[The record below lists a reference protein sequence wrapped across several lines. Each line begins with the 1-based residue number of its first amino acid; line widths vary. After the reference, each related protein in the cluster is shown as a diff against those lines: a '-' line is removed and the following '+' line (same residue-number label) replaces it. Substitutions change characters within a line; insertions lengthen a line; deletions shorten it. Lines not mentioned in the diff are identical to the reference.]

1 MDRDTENRANPWR
14 ARLAGMLSGE
24 APFDIVEAAFLVA
37 GEEYPDLEVERETER
52 IREIGAEAAKRVA
65 GAENPFARLDIIREY
80 LFEELAFHGNA
91 EDYDDP
97 RNSFLNE
104 VLNRRVG
111 IPLTLSILFM
121 EVAREAGFRCRGI
134 GLPGHFIV
142 RTDYESRTI
151 LVDPFHGGQVVTEE
165 DCRQLIA
172 RSTGRPSLFR
182 REQLEGT
189 VPEAMFIRLLRNLK
203 RTYLAREDYPRT
215 LAIVERL
222 LLVIPD
228 DAREI
233 RDRGI
238 LRANLGRTGAAVTD
252 LETYL
257 DMEPE
262 APDAESVRGR
272 LTRLRRKMPEAR

>member
-1 MDRDTENRANPWR
+1 VESETRAKQARWR
-14 ARLAGMLSGE
+14 ERLSTLLSGRV
-24 APFDIVEAAFLVA
+24 PLDIFEAALLVA
-37 GEEYPDLEVERETER
+37 AEEYPDLDPDRERERVRAMGE
-52 IREIGAEAAKRVA
+52 EAARRVE
-65 GAENPFARLDIIREY
+65 GTGNLFARLDRVRGY
-80 LFEELAFHGNA
+80 LFEELAFHGNT

-121 EVAREAGFRCRGI
+121 EVAGAAGFRCRGI
-134 GLPGHFIV
+134 GLPGHFVV
-142 RTDYESRTI
+142 RAEYEGRTI
-151 LVDPFHGGQVVTEE
+151 LVDPFHGGQVITEE
-165 DCRQLIA
+165 DCRQLVA

-189 VPEAMFIRLLRNLK
+189 TPEAMLVRLLRNLK

-215 LAIVERL
+215 LSVVERL
-222 LLVIPD
+222 LMVVPND
-228 DAREI
+228 PREI

-238 LRANLGRTGAAVTD
+238 LMANMGKTGAAVAD

-257 DMEPE
+257 SLEPE

-272 LTRLRRKMPEAR
+272 LTRLRRKMPDPL